1 MNRSGLEPGR
11 VAAATL
17 VLGGLLVALFPGLSA
32 RVIRIVIVAGAAG
45 TALFVLR
52 TQAARAWWTSPFNV
66 VRHRPNA
73 PGSSPELDRVAAKFE
88 GRRQPVPGGTALPPE
103 TIRLLRPLVVAAM
116 ARHRGPGAD
125 AELSALTRALPEL
138 EPQVWPRWF
147 QTRSPGPTRVAQ
159 AVHQV
164 LDDIDRME
172 AHALHS
178 DSTPTERADPE

>member
-1 MNRSGLEPGR
+1 MNRSGLEPAR

-17 VLGGLLVALFPGLSA
+17 VLGGLLVALSPALSA

-45 TALFVLR
+45 AALFVLR

-66 VRHRPNA
+66 VRHRPDR
-73 PGSSPELDRVAAKFE
+73 PGSSPELVRVAAKFE
-88 GRRQPVPGGTALPPE
+88 GRRQPVPGGTPLPPE
-103 TIRLLRPLVVAAM
+103 TIRLLRPLVVAAL
-116 ARHRGPGAD
+116 ARHRAVGTETEA
-125 AELSALTRALPEL
+125 SALTRALPGL

-147 QTRSPGPTRVAQ
+147 QTRSPRPTRVAQ
-159 AVHQV
+159 AVHRV

-178 DSTPTERADPE
+178 DSINTERADPE